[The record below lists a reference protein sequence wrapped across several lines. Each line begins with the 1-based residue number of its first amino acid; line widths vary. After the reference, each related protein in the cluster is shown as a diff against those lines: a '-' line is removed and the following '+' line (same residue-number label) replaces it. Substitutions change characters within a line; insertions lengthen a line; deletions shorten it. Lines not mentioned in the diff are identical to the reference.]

1 MDEQKVIFSEILA
14 AGKKFVED
22 TFELYKLKGLKS
34 ISEIGGLLVFYVIIL
49 IVLIPAFLLANFAVA
64 FLIGEQLESLA
75 KGFLI
80 VAAAY
85 FLIGIL
91 LFAFKNKLTKW
102 FINLIIKSIFKT

>member
-80 VAAAY
+80 VEADY
-85 FLIGIL
+85 FLIGIVL
-91 LFAFKNKLTKW
+91 YAFKKKLKKW
-102 FINLIIKSIFKT
+102 FIIMLIKYIFKT